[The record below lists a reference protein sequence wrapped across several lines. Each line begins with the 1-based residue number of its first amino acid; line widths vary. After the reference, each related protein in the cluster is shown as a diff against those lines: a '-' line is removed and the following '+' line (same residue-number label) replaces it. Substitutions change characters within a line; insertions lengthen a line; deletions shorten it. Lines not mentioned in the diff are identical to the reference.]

1 MAFSETTSSGVSQL
15 CSNWAFPQNF
25 CPRKLGEIV
34 AFYAV
39 LHLGYTV
46 RLESKAIQAFPTM
59 LSFFEDH

>member
-1 MAFSETTSSGVSQL
+1 MAFSETTSSRVSQL
-15 CSNWAFPQNF
+15 C
-25 CPRKLGEIV
+25 RKLDEIV